1 MPLEGI
7 DVVKWRERKRVRRKE
22 VVVVVVRGCI
32 GGGIRRGCAAAGGMV
47 GKVKRV
53 VLVTGGWLCRTRLL
67 TWLWTWVGFG

>member
-1 MPLEGI
+1 LQFERSPVSLEGS

-22 VVVVVVRGCI
+22 VVVVRGCI

-53 VLVTGGWLCRTRLL
+53 VLVTGEWLCRT
-67 TWLWTWVGFG
+67 

>member
-1 MPLEGI
+1 MSLEGS

-32 GGGIRRGCAAAGGMV
+32 VGGIRRGCAAAGGMV

-53 VLVTGGWLCRTRLL
+53 VLVMGEWLCRT
-67 TWLWTWVGFG
+67 